1 MNLLMTGLIG
11 NALKEVVVPLIT
23 GENDESDNSKQQ
35 VSDKEVDNA
44 LFESND
50 LVKLVSNIVDI
61 VV

>member
-1 MNLLMTGLIG
+1 MRSKKLLCHS
-11 NALKEVVVPLIT
+11 IT

-44 LFESND
+44 LFESNN
-50 LVKLVSNIVDI
+50 LVKLVSNIIDI

>member
-11 NALKEVVVPLIT
+11 YALKEVVMPLIT
-23 GENDESDNSKQQ
+23 AEDNESDNSNQQ

-50 LVKLVSNIVDI
+50 LVKLVSNIIDI